1 MIALLNLMQ
10 IADAAPHF
18 KDPEFIENLTTQIK
32 QLRGR
37 ELPGFMSQ
45 QSFFMCMAQYI
56 DMWQEPMQELVQDVH
71 SVALDVS
78 VKLAEIL
85 FVQYPGLREGI
96 KSVTERA
103 LATMADNTS
112 NKLKHILTKEKDPFT
127 LNTFLPQWVNK
138 LRYDRFKAA
147 VENVFEECVTSN
159 YFAAKEET
167 FLGIRDWYKNTHSVS
182 PQASAADMAEIM
194 EAYWNLSSRRFIDNC
209 CMMTDADL
217 LGDLP
222 AQIQDEMYEFL
233 GDDSKMEV
241 SVVKLCNFC
250 IPWWADDLF
259 FGVLCCNCVLHFCKD
274 AYFLDT

>member
-1 MIALLNLMQ
+1 
-10 IADAAPHF
+10 
-18 KDPEFIENLTTQIK
+18 LTTQIK

-45 QSFFMCMAQYI
+45 QAFFMCMAQYI

-103 LATMADNTS
+103 LAKMAEETS
-112 NKLKHILTKEKDPFT
+112 TKLRSILNKEKDPFT
-127 LNTFLPQWVNK
+127 LNMFLPQWVNK

-147 VENVFEECVTSN
+147 VENVFEDCHSSS
-159 YFAAKEET
+159 YWPAKEEIYT
-167 FLGIRDWYKNTHSVS
+167 GIRDWYKTTHSVS
-182 PQASAADMAEIM
+182 PQASATDMSEIM
-194 EAYWNLSSRRFIDNC
+194 EAYWNLSSKRFIDNC

-222 AQIQDEMYEFL
+222 ARLQDEMYEFL
-233 GDDSKMEV
+233 GDDAKMEV
-241 SVVKLCNFC
+241 REAVSNS
-250 IPWWADDLF
+250 
-259 FGVLCCNCVLHFCKD
+259 
-274 AYFLDT
+274 